1 MPGVIDPA
9 SRGRT
14 QIDGQQLFNR
24 YKGLGLDITVA
35 NNAVETGLYDVWQR
49 MSSGRLKVFR
59 SCVNWVN
66 EFRLYRRDDKG
77 RVVKENDHLMDAMRY
92 MIVSGVQRAK
102 NPLNRMKR
110 AFVEIMPSKNF
121 FSRK

>member
-77 RVVKENDHLMDAMRY
+77 RVVKENDHLMDATRY
-92 MIVSGVQRAK
+92 MVVSGVQRAK

>member
-1 MPGVIDPA
+1 
-9 SRGRT
+9 
-14 QIDGQQLFNR
+14 
-24 YKGLGLDITVA
+24 LGLDITVA